1 MVSGA
6 DFFLDA
12 IRFDERVCDVDY
24 VVCGEGK
31 FDATSGQGKIC
42 GKIIARA
49 AMFGKPVVVFCGA
62 TEKASA
68 PAGTVVRTINDGS
81 LSLEENFARS
91 RENLA
96 RAVAAW
102 LDELYAN
109 K

>member
-1 MVSGA
+1 MK
-6 DFFLDA
+6 
-12 IRFDERVCDVDY
+12 IERIGGVDY

-42 GKIIARA
+42 GKIISRA
-49 AMFGKPVVVFCGA
+49 AKYKKPVAVFCGA

-68 PAGTVVRTINDGS
+68 PAGTIVRTINDES
-81 LSLEENFARS
+81 LTLAENFARS

-96 RAVAAW
+96 RAVDAW